1 MDKYF
6 YIIMGVIL
14 FLGIYYIRSNNKIK
28 NKNLQ
33 LERDRLDLTIKLDIE
48 YTDILDK
55 LIMDTFD
62 EYKLLNLSYD
72 DSPINNDKEQKI
84 LTEVSDLVSNRLSS
98 TFIKQLALYYNP
110 NIIPDI
116 ISKKIYLVVMKYV
129 IDHNSPK

>member
-6 YIIMGVIL
+6 YIVMGVIL